1 MSTDSLPGPSL
12 GADPHTPPTV
22 ERLRAGSVG
31 LTSVMFMALATAA
44 PITAMTGNLPI
55 IIGSGSGGNAP
66 GAFVFV
72 TGVLLLFTIGYVAM
86 ARHITAAGAF
96 YGYIS
101 YGLGRVAGMAS
112 GLLAVLAYVVFEG
125 SIIGIL
131 AYFAQAAIQNQ
142 FHTRVTWEWLAFA
155 AIAVI
160 ALLAY
165 FDLHIASRVLS
176 VALVGEV
183 LMLILLSTSV
193 LFHGGSNSSGLALHT
208 LNPLKAFSGPSA
220 GLGLFFCFWSWIGFE
235 STAMYGEESR
245 NPKRIIPRATILA
258 VVGLG
263 VLYTF
268 VAWMTLS
275 GNGIANSV
283 AIAGGSNPLDLFYG
297 AAQTYLG
304 HWAVTLFS
312 WLMVSSA
319 FACAMAFHQC
329 ASRYLYAIGREG
341 FLHKGLGRT
350 HPKHGSPF
358 IASFAQTAVTVLIVG
373 GFAVAGKDPYVDLY
387 TVTAIMGTMALLI
400 VQALCSFSVI
410 AYFHRNHR
418 ETRHWFRTLLAPA
431 LGGLGMIA
439 AIYLLVKNIDT
450 AAGAASKD
458 LVLQLTPYIIAVV
471 FAFGLGYAL
480 YTRSKNPAKYE
491 ILGRIVLEDAH
502 ERPEKTEL
510 KKTELEKKSE
520 LDTAETATS

>member
-1 MSTDSLPGPSL
+1 MSTSSLIDPSPGAGSE
-12 GADPHTPPTV
+12 APPTV
-22 ERLRAGSVG
+22 ERLKAGSVG
-31 LTSVMFMALATAA
+31 LTGVMFMALATAA

-55 IIGSGSGGNAP
+55 IIGLGSGSNAP
-66 GAFVFV
+66 GAFLFV

-101 YGLGRVAGMAS
+101 HGLGRVVGMAS

-125 SIIGIL
+125 SIVGIL
-131 AYFAQAAIQNQ
+131 AYFGQAAIENQ
-142 FHTRVTWEWLAFA
+142 FHTQVKWQILAFA

-183 LMLILLSTSV
+183 LMLIILSTSI
-193 LFHGGSNSSGLALHT
+193 LFHGGGKTDGLALHT

-220 GLGLFFCFWSWIGFE
+220 GIGLFFCFWSWIGFE

-263 VLYTF
+263 ALYCF
-268 VAWMTLS
+268 VAWMTLA
-275 GNGIANSV
+275 GNGLAES
-283 AIAGGSNPLDLFYG
+283 AETATGSNPLDLFYG
-297 AAQTYLG
+297 AAQQYLG

-341 FLHKGLGRT
+341 FIHRSLGRT
-350 HPKHGSPF
+350 HTKHGSPY
-358 IASFAQTAVTVLIVG
+358 IASFVQTAITVAIVG
-373 GFAVAGKDPYVDLY
+373 GFFLAGKDPYIHLY
-387 TVTAIMGTMALLI
+387 TITAIMGTMALLI

-410 AYFHRNHR
+410 VYFRKNHS
-418 ETRHWFRTLLAPA
+418 ETRHWFRTLVAPA

-439 AIYLLVKNIDT
+439 AIYLLLKNLDT
-450 AAGAASKD
+450 AAGGATGS
-458 LVLQLTPYIIAVV
+458 LVLTLTPYIVGGV
-471 FAFGLGYAL
+471 FVLGLAYAL
-480 YTRSKNPAKYE
+480 YTRAKNPAKYE
-491 ILGRIVLEDAH
+491 ILGRIVMEDAQ
-502 ERPEKTEL
+502 ER
-510 KKTELEKKSE
+510 S
-520 LDTAETATS
+520 DAEETVAA